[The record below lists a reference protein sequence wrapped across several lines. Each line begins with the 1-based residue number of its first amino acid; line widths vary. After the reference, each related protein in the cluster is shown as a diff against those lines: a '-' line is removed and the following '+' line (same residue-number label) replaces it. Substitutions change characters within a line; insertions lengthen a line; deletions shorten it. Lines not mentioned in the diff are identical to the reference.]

1 MLAYERNHFCFDPQR
16 VKGRPN
22 FVTACLLFS
31 KRVEPEQPPKVGG
44 GGRANRTP
52 THHRPKTF
60 SEEMTSLQQYLKN
73 LERLLNQAPAD
84 DVPRTVTQLYNSEL
98 EEFLQTIQD
107 QIQNI
112 KTALE
117 VERTDE
123 INRINNTLKGIVNQ
137 LIVSLEALSS
147 EKLTELIEALR
158 KMYPS

>member
-1 MLAYERNHFCFDPQR
+1 M
-16 VKGRPN
+16 
-22 FVTACLLFS
+22 ACLQRF
-31 KRVEPEQPPKVGG
+31 
-44 GGRANRTP
+44 
-52 THHRPKTF
+52 
-60 SEEMTSLQQYLKN
+60 LKN

-117 VERTDE
+117 VEKTDE